1 MSDSD
6 WEVADARPDASLSHR
21 SCPWGGHLIKIDLK
35 MPGYDPPVGRQ
46 TWLEKSK
53 VPQVDTSNVF
63 CAKNMCH
70 RSFSEVAIP
79 PVTIPPFAHFR
90 GKPARFCVG
99 CAFGFTFFFVGVAC
113 HGIFEKDSLQYAASG
128 SSKPRIKDL
137 AFWRQQMHMLI
148 SMF

>member
-53 VPQVDTSNVF
+53 VPQVDTSSVF

-99 CAFGFTFFFVGVAC
+99 CAFGFTFFLWGLHAMAFLKRIRCNMLQVVQASHVSKIWRSG
-113 HGIFEKDSLQYAASG
+113 DS
-128 SSKPRIKDL
+128 KCTC
-137 AFWRQQMHMLI
+137 
-148 SMF
+148 